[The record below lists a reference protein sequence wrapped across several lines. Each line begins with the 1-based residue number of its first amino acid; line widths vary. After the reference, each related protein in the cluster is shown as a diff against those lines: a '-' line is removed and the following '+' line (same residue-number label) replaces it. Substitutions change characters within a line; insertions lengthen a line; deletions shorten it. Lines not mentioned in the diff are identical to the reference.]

1 MDNQQ
6 FLDVAFKNLA
16 GGLILVDL
24 RGRIRAMNE
33 TAELLLGVT
42 GRIGLGDHCRSAL
55 DSHPKI
61 AKVLVDT
68 CTCQTG
74 ASRQELTT
82 ERPDG
87 AKMVV
92 GYSTVIMK
100 NTAGEPFGVAMTFQD
115 ITRLIPL
122 MDSEQFL
129 NIALKNMP
137 GGLIF
142 VDIQGRVRGVN
153 EMARKI
159 LGIKEDIETGAECH
173 KALVNHPM
181 SIRYFSG
188 PARV

>member
-1 MDNQQ
+1 
-6 FLDVAFKNLA
+6 
-16 GGLILVDL
+16 
-24 RGRIRAMNE
+24 
-33 TAELLLGVT
+33 
-42 GRIGLGDHCRSAL
+42 
-55 DSHPKI
+55 PKI
-61 AKVLVDT
+61 AKIIVDT

-87 AKMVV
+87 QKMVV

-100 NTAGEPFGVAMTFQD
+100 NAAGEPFGVAMTFQD

-122 MDSEQFL
+122 MDSEKFL

-142 VDIQGRVRGVN
+142 VDIQGRIRGVN

-159 LGIKEDIETGAECH
+159 LGIKEDVETGAECH
-173 KALVNHPM
+173 KALAGHPHVYKVLLGTCDSQTAVNRQEITTRLPNGEKVTLG
-181 SIRYFSG
+181 YG
-188 PARV
+188 